1 MSKKS
6 WLEEYYP
13 VPADQVAEKDAVAHT
28 RRKWEGLLPENL
40 KKHGLSDPPID
51 VDTTTCA
58 LCVHYYH
65 HPMLGQEYRSCTRCP
80 LANARGGVPCDRCRT
95 EEHEAPYHAWSGYED
110 PTPMIQLLREIGSP
124 KPPTRIFLQH
134 DPEATGEPFSEAAEV
149 TWSKDRI
156 YDTDQE
162 YIRAD
167 LVKRGT
173 K

>member
-1 MSKKS
+1 
-6 WLEEYYP
+6 
-13 VPADQVAEKDAVAHT
+13 
-28 RRKWEGLLPENL
+28 
-40 KKHGLSDPPID
+40 
-51 VDTTTCA
+51 
-58 LCVHYYH
+58 
-65 HPMLGQEYRSCTRCP
+65 
-80 LANARGGVPCDRCRT
+80 
-95 EEHEAPYHAWSGYED
+95 
-110 PTPMIQLLREIGSP
+110 MIQLLREIGSP